1 MYQGHYRRLPNG
13 FWDRFKKTRTSRL
26 YKGYRIDG
34 DGKRFTVQGN
44 HFDTMKE
51 AQRWVDVEV
60 REEAAHRR
68 FDARETARLL
78 REERKAEREQ
88 IRREKEQERE
98 EASAKQKAAASKH
111 RASGESSGGRRH
123 TGASVSSRYHGYRL
137 QKLATGEWTVPQLD
151 PGSRFEDKH
160 EAKRFVDSE
169 VGTSRTINPGWFS
182 RTKDRGKYV
191 VLSGGI
197 PVHSGELSKSEALLM
212 AKEARRAGDRQVRM
226 AKANPKH
233 KRVNL
238 RTLVSAKLK
247 KMPNGTI
254 KVLVSP
260 GAVAKLKAQSS
271 NPSMKNAYIIDET
284 TGKIV
289 KTGMS
294 WAAAYKQAETWTKNS
309 RNKHTYLAMEAKPS
323 GRAPIGKWDG
333 RQ

>member
-98 EASAKQKAAASKH
+98 EASAKQKAAR
-111 RASGESSGGRRH
+111 RASGESKRKSSGGRRH

-137 QKLATGEWTVPQLD
+137 QRLATGEWTVPQLD

-191 VLSGGI
+191 VLSEGI

-233 KRVNL
+233 KRVNP
-238 RTLVSAKLK
+238 RTLVPAKLK
-247 KMPNGTI
+247 MMPNGTI

-260 GAVAKLKAQSS
+260 GAVARLKAQSG
-271 NPSMKNAYIIDET
+271 NP
-284 TGKIV
+284 GKPLSIKV
-289 KTGMS
+289 KPGASVTARAKAQKLATKTGS
-294 WAAAYKQAETWTKNS
+294 PVSLLQPFAIPTRTGRLRTGWT
-309 RNKHTYLAMEAKPS
+309 TYDTVYPK
-323 GRAPIGKWDG
+323 
-333 RQ
+333 

>member
-98 EASAKQKAAASKH
+98 EASAKRKAAR
-111 RASGESSGGRRH
+111 RASGESKRKSSGGRRH

-137 QKLATGEWTVPQLD
+137 QRLATGEWTVPQLD

-169 VGTSRTINPGWFS
+169 VGTMRRGNP
-182 RTKDRGKYV
+182 
-191 VLSGGI
+191 
-197 PVHSGELSKSEALLM
+197 
-212 AKEARRAGDRQVRM
+212 
-226 AKANPKH
+226 NP
-233 KRVNL
+233 NP

-247 KMPNGTI
+247 MMPNGTI

-323 GRAPIGKWDG
+323 GRAPIGEWDG